1 MKKLFTL
8 LFVAVVATAA
18 RATDYDVPLTIT
30 VNGVSVEQNGNISVV
45 DNNGLYDLTVKNF
58 MLQSTDGPIGV
69 GNVEV
74 KGIKPYQDGNA
85 TLLLTKQIVTITEG
99 DDPNVPFWLASSL
112 PPVPV
117 DLRGKIV
124 NGTLRCYL
132 DINLESLEQVIQVA
146 IGGDKGYQM
155 PNPSFEDWHTSTG
168 SYVEPNSWHS
178 FESATGNLV
187 SMAGHHIEKSDDA
200 HSGDA
205 SARIFST
212 EVNAVFFKVIANGT
226 MTTGRMNAGSASAA
240 DAKGN
245 YAYLDMNKKDD
256 NNQTPTDGNGDPFFT
271 PLYSRPDAVSVWVK
285 FSQGTTNSEHPYAT
299 ISAVITDGT
308 YYQDPEN
315 TENNGDKPYTNVVA
329 KAKNNTIATTGG
341 QWEPIVIPFVYT
353 ENNVDPKAVLI
364 TISTNADAG
373 QGSKNDEVLVDDI
386 EFIYNAKVTG
396 LKIKGQAVTDFS
408 AEQAEY
414 EMELNEAI
422 TADDIEV
429 AVEGKPHV
437 VKNVEEKDGEYI
449 CTIDVIGSDMKAKST
464 YVVKV
469 KSNATAIS
477 SMKPAAAQTATYYT
491 LDGRQ
496 VYTLTPGNTY
506 ISRQADGTTTKIR
519 R

>member
-1 MKKLFTL
+1 MRKIFTL
-8 LFVAVVATAA
+8 LFLAVAAVAA
-18 RATDYDVPLTIT
+18 RATDYNVPIT
-30 VNGVSVEQNGNISVV
+30 VIVNGETSEQTGVISVV
-45 DNNGLYDLTVKNF
+45 ENGGLYELTVKNF
-58 MLQSTDGPIGV
+58 MLQSEEDLMPV
-69 GNVEV
+69 GNVEL
-74 KGIKPYQDGNA
+74 KDIQPYQDGNA
-85 TLLLTKQIVTITEG
+85 TLLLAKQIVTITPG
-99 DDPNVPFWLASSL
+99 DDPNVPFWLASKL

-132 DINLESLEQVIQVA
+132 DINLETMGQVIQVA
-146 IGGDKGYQM
+146 IGDDKGYQM
-155 PNPSFEDWHTSTG
+155 PNPSFEDWHISGDIKNWAGIKTG
-168 SYVEPNSWHS
+168 DAYEPNNWHS
-178 FESATGNLV
+178 FESATGDLAYL
-187 SMAGHHIEKSDDA
+187 AGNHIGKSNVA
-200 HSGDA
+200 HSGSL
-205 SARIFST
+205 SARIFATSILGI
-212 EVNAVFFKVIANGT
+212 IANGT
-226 MTTGRMNAGSASAA
+226 MTTGRMNAGNT
-240 DAKGN
+240 DAKN
-245 YAYLDMNKKDD
+245 TDNHAYLDVSMTDK
-256 NNQTPTDGNGDPFFT
+256 DGNGDPFYT

-285 FSQGTTNSEHPYAT
+285 FSQGTPNSDHPYAT
-299 ISAVITDGT
+299 VSAVITDGSR
-308 YYQDPEN
+308 YQDPE
-315 TENNGDKPYTNVVA
+315 DKTYTNVVA

-341 QWEPIVIPFVYT
+341 QWKQIVIPFTYT
-353 ENNVDPKAVLI
+353 KYNVDPKAVLI

-396 LKIKGQAVTDFS
+396 LKVKGQAVTGFS

-469 KSNATAIS
+469 KSNATGIRS
-477 SMKPAAAQTATYYT
+477 IQPAANQSATYFT

-496 VYTLTPGNTY
+496 VSTLVPGNVY
-506 ISRQADGTTTKIR
+506 ISRQADGTVKKIR
-519 R
+519 P

>member
-18 RATDYDVPLTIT
+18 RATDYNVPIT
-30 VNGVSVEQNGNISVV
+30 VTVDGATSEQTGVISVV
-45 DNNGLYDLTVKNF
+45 ENGGLYELTVKNF
-58 MLQSTDGPIGV
+58 ILQSGEDLMPV
-69 GNVEV
+69 GNVDL

-85 TLLLTKQIVTITEG
+85 TLLLTKQTVTITPG

-132 DINLESLEQVIQVA
+132 DINLEAMGQVIQVA

-168 SYVEPNSWHS
+168 SYQEPNAWHS
-178 FESATGNLV
+178 FESAAGSLAAL
-187 SMAGHHIEKSDDA
+187 AGHHIEKSNVA
-200 HSGDA
+200 HSGDV
-205 SARIFST
+205 SARIYATSIFGF
-212 EVNAVFFKVIANGT
+212 VANGT
-226 MTTGRMNAGSASAA
+226 MTTGRMNAASMSAA
-240 DAKGN
+240 DSKGN
-245 YAYLDMNKKDD
+245 YAYLDMSMTDK
-256 NNQTPTDGNGDPFFT
+256 DGNGDPFYT
-271 PLYSRPDAVSVWVK
+271 PLYSRPDALSVWVK
-285 FSQGTTNSEHPYAT
+285 FKQETANASHPYAT
-299 ISAVITDGT
+299 ISAAITDGT
-308 YYQDPEN
+308 RYQDPE
-315 TENNGDKPYTNVVA
+315 DKEYTNVVA
-329 KAKNNTIATTGG
+329 KAKNNTIATTNGE
-341 QWEPIVIPFVYT
+341 WKEIVIPFEYT
-353 ENNVDPKAVLI
+353 DNAVDPKAVLV

-373 QGSKNDEVLVDDI
+373 QGSDKDEMLVDDI
-386 EFIYNAKVTG
+386 AFIYNAKVTG
-396 LKIKGQAVTDFS
+396 MKIKGQDVTGFNADKTD
-408 AEQAEY
+408 Y
-414 EMELNEAI
+414 EMELNEVI

-477 SMKPAAAQTATYYT
+477 SIKPAAAQTATYYT

>member
-8 LFVAVVATAA
+8 LFLAVAAVAA
-18 RATDYDVPLTIT
+18 RATDYNVPITVT
-30 VNGVSVEQNGNISVV
+30 VNGATSEQTGVISVV
-45 DNNGLYDLTVKNF
+45 ENGGLYELTVKNF
-58 MLQSTDGPIGV
+58 MLQSEEDQMPV
-69 GNVEV
+69 GNVEL

-85 TLLLTKQIVTITEG
+85 TLLLTKQTVTITPG

-132 DINLESLEQVIQVA
+132 DINLETLGQVIQVA
-146 IGGDKGYQM
+146 IGDDNGYQM

-168 SYVEPNSWHS
+168 SYQEPNAWHS
-178 FESATGNLV
+178 FESATGSLAAL
-187 SMAGHHIEKSDDA
+187 AGHHIEKSDDA
-200 HSGDA
+200 HSGDV
-205 SARIFST
+205 SARIYATSIFGF
-212 EVNAVFFKVIANGT
+212 VANGT
-226 MTTGRMNAGSASAA
+226 MTTGRMNAGNMTATDKA
-240 DAKGN
+240 N
-245 YAYLDMNKKDD
+245 HAYIDMSNTDK
-256 NNQTPTDGNGDPFFT
+256 DGNGDPFYT
-271 PLYSRPDAVSVWVK
+271 PLYSRPDALSVWVK
-285 FSQGTTNSEHPYAT
+285 FKQETANASHPNAT
-299 ISAVITDGT
+299 VSAAITDGT
-308 YYQDPEN
+308 RYQDPE
-315 TENNGDKPYTNVVA
+315 DKEYTNVVA
-329 KAKNNTIATTGG
+329 KAKNNTIATTNGE
-341 QWEPIVIPFVYT
+341 WKEIVIPFEYT
-353 ENNVDPKAVLI
+353 DNAVDPKAVLV

-373 QGSKNDEVLVDDI
+373 QGSDKDEMLVDDI
-386 EFIYNAKVTG
+386 AFIYNAKVTG
-396 LKIKGQAVTDFS
+396 LKIKGQAVTGFS

-422 TADDIEV
+422 TPDDIEV

-437 VKNVEEKDGEYI
+437 VKNVEKKDGEYI

-464 YVVKV
+464 YIVKV

>member
-1 MKKLFTL
+1 MRKIFTL
-8 LFVAVVATAA
+8 LFLAVAAVAA
-18 RATDYDVPLTIT
+18 RATDYNVPITVT
-30 VNGVSVEQNGNISVV
+30 VNGASVELNGVISVV
-45 DNNGLYDLTVKNF
+45 ENGGLYDLTVKNF
-58 MLQSTDGPIGV
+58 KLSDEMAV
-69 GNVEV
+69 GNVEL
-74 KGIKPYQDGNA
+74 KGIKPYQDGDA
-85 TLLLTKQIVTITEG
+85 TLLLAKQTVTITEG

-132 DINLESLEQVIQVA
+132 DINLEAMGQVIQVA

-168 SYVEPNSWHS
+168 SYQEPNAWHS
-178 FESATGNLV
+178 FESAAGSLAAL
-187 SMAGHHIEKSDDA
+187 AGHHIEKSNVA
-200 HSGDA
+200 HSGDV
-205 SARIFST
+205 SARIYATSIFGF
-212 EVNAVFFKVIANGT
+212 VANGT
-226 MTTGRMNAGSASAA
+226 MTTGRMNAASMSAA
-240 DAKGN
+240 DSKGN
-245 YAYLDMNKKDD
+245 YAYLDMSMTDK
-256 NNQTPTDGNGDPFFT
+256 DGNGDPFYT
-271 PLYSRPDAVSVWVK
+271 PLYSRPDALSVWVK
-285 FSQGTTNSEHPYAT
+285 FKQETANASHPYAT
-299 ISAVITDGT
+299 ISAAITDGT
-308 YYQDPEN
+308 RYQDPE
-315 TENNGDKPYTNVVA
+315 DKEYTNVVA
-329 KAKNNTIATTGG
+329 KAKNNTIATTNVE
-341 QWEPIVIPFVYT
+341 WKEIVIPFEYT
-353 ENNVDPKAVLI
+353 DNAVDPKAVLV

-373 QGSKNDEVLVDDI
+373 QGSDKDEMLVDDI
-386 EFIYNAKVTG
+386 AFIYNAKVTG
-396 LKIKGQAVTDFS
+396 MKIKGQDVTGFNADKTD
-408 AEQAEY
+408 Y
-414 EMELNEAI
+414 EMELNEVI

-477 SMKPAAAQTATYYT
+477 SIKPAAAQTATYYT

>member
-1 MKKLFTL
+1 MRKIFTL
-8 LFVAVVATAA
+8 LFLAVAAVAA
-18 RATDYDVPLTIT
+18 RATDYNVPITVT
-30 VNGVSVEQNGNISVV
+30 VNGETSEQTGVISVV
-45 DNNGLYDLTVKNF
+45 ENGGLYDISLKNF
-58 MLQSTDGPIGV
+58 VLQSEDGPMGV
-69 GNVEV
+69 GNVEL

-85 TLLLTKQIVTITEG
+85 TLLLTKQTVTITEG
-99 DDPNVPFWLASSL
+99 DDPNVPFWLASSLSSL

-132 DINLESLEQVIQVA
+132 DINLEVLGQVQVIQVA
-146 IGGDKGYQM
+146 IGDDKGYQM

-178 FESATGNLV
+178 FESATGTFASL
-187 SMAGHHIEKSDDA
+187 AGHHIEKSDDA
-200 HSGDA
+200 HSGKA
-205 SARIFST
+205 SARIFAT
-212 EVNAVFFKVIANGT
+212 LVWGVVANGT
-226 MTTGRMNAGSASAA
+226 MTTGRMNAGSMSA
-240 DAKGN
+240 DDKSGN
-245 YAYLDMNKKDD
+245 YAYLDMSMTDK
-256 NNQTPTDGNGDPFFT
+256 DGNGDPFYT

-285 FSQGTTNSEHPYAT
+285 FSQGTPNSDHPYAT
-299 ISAVITDGT
+299 VSAVITDGSR
-308 YYQDPEN
+308 YQDPE
-315 TENNGDKPYTNVVA
+315 DKTYTNVVA
-329 KAKNNTIATTGG
+329 YAKNEKIRTTGG
-341 QWEPIVIPFVYT
+341 QWKQIVIPFTYT
-353 ENNVDPKAVLI
+353 EYNVDPKAVLI
-364 TISTNADAG
+364 TVSTNADAG
-373 QGSKNDEVLVDDI
+373 QGSDGDEVLVDDI

-396 LKIKGQAVTDFS
+396 LKIKGQAVTGFS

-469 KSNATAIS
+469 KSSATGIRS
-477 SMKPAAAQTATYYT
+477 IQPAANQSATYFT

-496 VYTLTPGNTY
+496 VSTLVPGNVY
-506 ISRQADGTTTKIR
+506 ISRQADGTVKKIR
-519 R
+519 P

>member
-18 RATDYDVPLTIT
+18 RATDYNVPIT
-30 VNGVSVEQNGNISVV
+30 VTVDGATSEQTGVISVV
-45 DNNGLYDLTVKNF
+45 ENGGRYELTVKNF
-58 MLQSTDGPIGV
+58 ILQSGEDLMPV
-69 GNVEV
+69 GNVDL

-85 TLLLTKQIVTITEG
+85 TLLLTKQTVTITPG

-132 DINLESLEQVIQVA
+132 DINLEAMGQVIQVA

-168 SYVEPNSWHS
+168 SYQEPNAWHS
-178 FESATGNLV
+178 FESAAGSLAAL
-187 SMAGHHIEKSDDA
+187 AGHHIEKSNVA
-200 HSGDA
+200 HSGDV
-205 SARIFST
+205 SARIYATSIFGF
-212 EVNAVFFKVIANGT
+212 VANGT
-226 MTTGRMNAGSASAA
+226 MTTGRMNAASMSAA
-240 DAKGN
+240 DSKGN
-245 YAYLDMNKKDD
+245 YAYLDMSMTDK
-256 NNQTPTDGNGDPFFT
+256 DGNGDPFYT
-271 PLYSRPDAVSVWVK
+271 PLYSRPDALSVWVK
-285 FSQGTTNSEHPYAT
+285 FKQETANASHPYAT
-299 ISAVITDGT
+299 ISAAITDGT
-308 YYQDPEN
+308 RYQDPE
-315 TENNGDKPYTNVVA
+315 DKEYTNVVA
-329 KAKNNTIATTGG
+329 KAKNNTIATTNGE
-341 QWEPIVIPFVYT
+341 WKEIVIPFEYT
-353 ENNVDPKAVLI
+353 DNAVDPKAVLV

-373 QGSKNDEVLVDDI
+373 QGSDKDEVLVDDI
-386 EFIYNAKVTG
+386 AFIYNAKVTG
-396 LKIKGQAVTDFS
+396 MKIKGQDVTGFNADKTD
-408 AEQAEY
+408 Y
-414 EMELNEAI
+414 EMELNEVI

-429 AVEGKPHV
+429 TVEGKAAHV
-437 VKNVEEKDGEYI
+437 VKEVTKEDGSYVCKVSAI
-449 CTIDVIGSDMKAKST
+449 SADMSVMTT

-477 SMKPAAAQTATYYT
+477 SIKPAAAQTATYYT

>member
-1 MKKLFTL
+1 MRKIFTL
-8 LFVAVVATAA
+8 LFLAVAAVAA
-18 RATDYDVPLTIT
+18 RATDYNVPIT
-30 VNGVSVEQNGNISVV
+30 VTVNNGATSEQTGVISVV
-45 DNNGLYDLTVKNF
+45 ENGGLYELTVKNF
-58 MLQSTDGPIGV
+58 ILQSGEDLMPV
-69 GNVEV
+69 GNVEL

-85 TLLLTKQIVTITEG
+85 TLLLTKQTVTITEG
-99 DDPNVPFWLASSL
+99 DDPNMPFWLATSL

-132 DINLESLEQVIQVA
+132 DINLEVLKQVIQVA
-146 IGGDKGYQM
+146 IGDDKGYQM
-155 PNPSFEDWHTSTG
+155 PNPSFEDWHTSDG

-187 SMAGHHIEKSDDA
+187 SLAGHHIEKSDDA

-205 SARIFST
+205 CARIFST
-212 EVNAVFFKVIANGT
+212 EVNAVFFKIIANGT

-240 DAKGN
+240 DARGN
-245 YAYLDMNKKDD
+245 YAYLDMNMKDD
-256 NNQTPTDGNGDPFFT
+256 NNEIPTDGNGDPFYT
-271 PLYSRPDAVSVWVK
+271 PLCSRPDAVSVWVK
-285 FSQGTTNSEHPYAT
+285 FKQGKANSQHPNAT

-308 YYQDPEN
+308 FYQDPEN
-315 TENNGDKPYTNVVA
+315 PDNIPYTNVVA

-341 QWEPIVIPFVYT
+341 QWKQIVIPFTT
-353 ENNVDPKAVLI
+353 EYNVDPKAVLI
-364 TISTNADAG
+364 TVSTNADPG
-373 QGSKNDEVLVDDI
+373 QGSDGDEVLVDDI

-396 LKIKGQAVTDFS
+396 LKVKGQAVTGFS

-429 AVEGKPHV
+429 AVEGTPHV

-449 CTIDVIGSDMKAKST
+449 CTIDVIGSDMKAKSS

-469 KSNATAIS
+469 KSSATGIRS
-477 SMKPAAAQTATYYT
+477 IQPAANQSATYFT

-496 VYTLTPGNTY
+496 VSTLVPGNVY
-506 ISRQADGTTTKIR
+506 ISRQADGTVKKIR
-519 R
+519 P

>member
-1 MKKLFTL
+1 MRKFFTL
-8 LFVAVVATAA
+8 LFLAVAAVAA
-18 RATDYDVPLTIT
+18 RATDYNVPIT
-30 VNGVSVEQNGNISVV
+30 VIVDGATSEQTGVISVV
-45 DNNGLYDLTVKNF
+45 ENGGLYELTVKNF
-58 MLQSTDGPIGV
+58 MLQSEEDQMPV
-69 GNVEV
+69 GNVEL

-85 TLLLTKQIVTITEG
+85 TLLLTKQTVTITPG

-132 DINLESLEQVIQVA
+132 DINLETLGQVIQVA
-146 IGGDKGYQM
+146 IGDDNGYQM

-168 SYVEPNSWHS
+168 SYQEPNAWHS
-178 FESATGNLV
+178 FESAAGSLAAL
-187 SMAGHHIEKSDDA
+187 AGHHIEKSNVA
-200 HSGDA
+200 HSGDV
-205 SARIFST
+205 SARIYATSIFGI
-212 EVNAVFFKVIANGT
+212 VANGT
-226 MTTGRMNAGSASAA
+226 MTTGRMNAGNMSATDKA
-240 DAKGN
+240 N
-245 YAYLDMNKKDD
+245 HAYLDMSSTDK
-256 NNQTPTDGNGDPFFT
+256 DGNGDPFYT
-271 PLYSRPDAVSVWVK
+271 PLYSRPDALSVWVK
-285 FSQGTTNSEHPYAT
+285 FKQETANASHPYAT
-299 ISAVITDGT
+299 ISAAITDGT
-308 YYQDPEN
+308 RYQDPE
-315 TENNGDKPYTNVVA
+315 DKEYTNVVA
-329 KAKNNTIATTGG
+329 KAKNNTIATTNGE
-341 QWEPIVIPFVYT
+341 WKEIVIPFEYT
-353 ENNVDPKAVLI
+353 DNAVDPKAVLV

-373 QGSKNDEVLVDDI
+373 QGSDKDEVLVDDI

-396 LKIKGQAVTDFS
+396 LKIKGQAVTGFS

-414 EMELNEAI
+414 EMELNEVI

>member
-1 MKKLFTL
+1 MRKIFTL
-8 LFVAVVATAA
+8 LFLAVAAVAA
-18 RATDYDVPLTIT
+18 RATDYNVPITVT
-30 VNGVSVEQNGNISVV
+30 VNGETSEQTGVISVV
-45 DNNGLYDLTVKNF
+45 ENGGLYELTVKNF
-58 MLQSTDGPIGV
+58 MLQSENGPMPV
-69 GNVEV
+69 GNVEL

-85 TLLLTKQIVTITEG
+85 TLLLAKQTVTITEG
-99 DDPNVPFWLASSL
+99 DAPNMPFWLANSL

-132 DINLESLEQVIQVA
+132 DINLKVSEQEQVIQVA

-168 SYVEPNSWHS
+168 SHVEPNSWHS
-178 FESATGNLV
+178 FESATGNLA
-187 SMAGHHIEKSDDA
+187 SWAGHHIEKPDDA

-205 SARIFST
+205 CARIFAT
-212 EVNAVFFKVIANGT
+212 LVWGVVANGT
-226 MTTGRMNAGSASAA
+226 MTTGRMNAASMSAA
-240 DAKGN
+240 DSKGN
-245 YAYLDMNKKDD
+245 YAYLDMSMTDK
-256 NNQTPTDGNGDPFFT
+256 DGNGDPFYT
-271 PLYSRPDAVSVWVK
+271 PLCSRPDSVSVWVK
-285 FSQGTTNSEHPYAT
+285 FKQGKANSQHPYAT

-315 TENNGDKPYTNVVA
+315 TENNGNKPYTNVVA
-329 KAKNNTIATTGG
+329 KAKNNKIKTTGG
-341 QWEPIVIPFVYT
+341 QWERIVIPFVYT
-353 ENNVDPKAVLI
+353 EYNVDPKAVLI
-364 TISTNADAG
+364 TVSTNADAG
-373 QGSKNDEVLVDDI
+373 QGSDGDEVLVDDI

-396 LKIKGQAVTDFS
+396 LKIKGQAVTGFS

-429 AVEGKPHV
+429 AVEGKPYV

-469 KSNATAIS
+469 KSSATGIRS
-477 SMKPAAAQTATYYT
+477 IQPAANQSATYFT

-496 VYTLTPGNTY
+496 VSTLVPGNVY
-506 ISRQADGTTTKIR
+506 ISRQADGTVKKIR
-519 R
+519 P

>member
-74 KGIKPYQDGNA
+74 KGIKPYQDGDA
-85 TLLLTKQIVTITEG
+85 TLLLTKQIVTITPG

-112 PPVPV
+112 PAVPV

-256 NNQTPTDGNGDPFFT
+256 NNQTPTDGNGDPFYT
-271 PLYSRPDAVSVWVK
+271 PLYSRPDALSVWVK
-285 FSQGTTNSEHPYAT
+285 FKQETANASHPYAT
-299 ISAVITDGT
+299 ISAAITDGT
-308 YYQDPEN
+308 RYQDPE
-315 TENNGDKPYTNVVA
+315 DKEYTNVVA
-329 KAKNNTIATTGG
+329 KAKNNTIATTNGE
-341 QWEPIVIPFVYT
+341 WKEIVIPFEYT
-353 ENNVDPKAVLI
+353 DNAVDPKAVLV

-373 QGSKNDEVLVDDI
+373 QGSDKDEVLVDDI
-386 EFIYNAKVTG
+386 AFIYNAKVTG
-396 LKIKGQAVTDFS
+396 MKIKGQDVTGFS
-408 AEQAEY
+408 ADKTDY
-414 EMELNEAI
+414 EIELNEVI

-429 AVEGKPHV
+429 TVEGKAAHV
-437 VKNVEEKDGEYI
+437 VKEVTKEDGSYVCKVSAI
-449 CTIDVIGSDMKAKST
+449 SADMSVMTT

-477 SMKPAAAQTATYYT
+477 SMKPATAQTATYYT

>member
-1 MKKLFTL
+1 MRKIFTL
-8 LFVAVVATAA
+8 LFLAVAAVAA
-18 RATDYDVPLTIT
+18 RATDYNVPIT
-30 VNGVSVEQNGNISVV
+30 VTVNNGATSEQTGVISVV
-45 DNNGLYDLTVKNF
+45 ENGGLYELTVKNF
-58 MLQSTDGPIGV
+58 ILQSGEDLMPV
-69 GNVEV
+69 GNVEL

-85 TLLLTKQIVTITEG
+85 TLLLTKQTVTITEG
-99 DDPNVPFWLASSL
+99 DDPNMPFWLATSL

-132 DINLESLEQVIQVA
+132 DINLEVLKQVIQVA
-146 IGGDKGYQM
+146 IGDDKGYQM

-178 FESATGNLV
+178 FESATGNLA
-187 SMAGHHIEKSDDA
+187 SSAGHHISKSDVF
-200 HSGDA
+200 HSGKA
-205 SARIFST
+205 SACIFAESVKFLGFDT
-212 EVNAVFFKVIANGT
+212 GIIANGT
-226 MTTGRMNAGSASAA
+226 MTTGRMNAASMSAA
-240 DAKGN
+240 DSKGN
-245 YAYLDMNKKDD
+245 YAYLDMSSTDK
-256 NNQTPTDGNGDPFFT
+256 DGNGDPFYT

-285 FSQGTTNSEHPYAT
+285 FSQGTPNSDHPYAT
-299 ISAVITDGT
+299 VSAVITDGT

-315 TENNGDKPYTNVVA
+315 TENNGNKPYTNVVA

-341 QWEPIVIPFVYT
+341 QWKQIVIPFTT
-353 ENNVDPKAVLI
+353 EYNVDPKAVLI
-364 TISTNADAG
+364 TVSTNADPG
-373 QGSKNDEVLVDDI
+373 QGSDGDEVLVDDI

-396 LKIKGQAVTDFS
+396 LKVKGQAVTGFS

-469 KSNATAIS
+469 KSNATGIRS
-477 SMKPAAAQTATYYT
+477 IQPAANQSATYFT

-496 VYTLTPGNTY
+496 VSTLVPGNVY
-506 ISRQADGTTTKIR
+506 ISRQADGTVKKIR
-519 R
+519 P

>member
-58 MLQSTDGPIGV
+58 MLQSTDGPVGV

-74 KGIKPYQDGNA
+74 KGIKPIQEGNA
-85 TLLLTKQIVTITEG
+85 TLLLTKQTVTITEG

-132 DINLESLEQVIQVA
+132 DINLEVLEQVIQVA

-155 PNPSFEDWHTSTG
+155 PNPSFETWHTSTG

-178 FESATGNLV
+178 FESATGTLAYL
-187 SMAGHHIEKSDDA
+187 AGHHISKSNDA

-205 SARIFST
+205 SAKIFST
-212 EVNAVFFKVIANGT
+212 ELNFGFFRVIANGT
-226 MTTGRMNAGSASAA
+226 MTTGRMNAGNT
-240 DAKGN
+240 DAKN
-245 YAYLDMNKKDD
+245 TDNHAYLDMSMTDK
-256 NNQTPTDGNGDPFFT
+256 DGNGDPFYT

-285 FSQGTTNSEHPYAT
+285 FSQGTPNSDHPYAT
-299 ISAVITDGT
+299 VSAVITDGSR
-308 YYQDPEN
+308 YQDPE
-315 TENNGDKPYTNVVA
+315 DKTYTNVVA
-329 KAKNNTIATTGG
+329 NAKNNTIATTGG
-341 QWEPIVIPFVYT
+341 QWKQIVIPFTYT
-353 ENNVDPKAVLI
+353 EYNVDPKAVLI
-364 TISTNADAG
+364 TVSTNADAG
-373 QGSKNDEVLVDDI
+373 QGSDGDEVLVDDI

-396 LKIKGQAVTDFS
+396 LKVKGHVTGFS

-469 KSNATAIS
+469 KSSATGIRS
-477 SMKPAAAQTATYYT
+477 IQPAANQSATYFT

-496 VYTLTPGNTY
+496 VSTLVPGNVY
-506 ISRQADGTTTKIR
+506 ISRQADGTVKKIR
-519 R
+519 P

>member
-1 MKKLFTL
+1 MRKFFTL
-8 LFVAVVATAA
+8 LFLAVAAVAA
-18 RATDYDVPLTIT
+18 RATDYNVPITVT
-30 VNGVSVEQNGNISVV
+30 VNGASVELNGVISVV
-45 DNNGLYDLTVKNF
+45 ENGGLYDLTVKNF
-58 MLQSTDGPIGV
+58 KLSDEMAV
-69 GNVEV
+69 GNVEL
-74 KGIKPYQDGNA
+74 KGIKPYQDGDA
-85 TLLLTKQIVTITEG
+85 TLLLAKQTVTITEG
-99 DDPNVPFWLASSL
+99 DDPNVSFWLANSL
-112 PPVPV
+112 PPVPM

-132 DINLESLEQVIQVA
+132 DINLEALEQVIQVA

-187 SMAGHHIEKSDDA
+187 SLAGHHIGKSSDA

-271 PLYSRPDAVSVWVK
+271 PLCSRPDAVSVWVK
-285 FSQGTTNSEHPYAT
+285 FKQGKANSQHPYAT

-315 TENNGDKPYTNVVA
+315 PDNIPYTNVVA
-329 KAKNNTIATTGG
+329 KAKNNTIETTGG
-341 QWEPIVIPFVYT
+341 QWTQIVIPFTYT
-353 ENNVDPKAVLI
+353 EYNVDPKAVLI
-364 TISTNADAG
+364 TISTNADPG
-373 QGSKNDEVLVDDI
+373 QGSDGDEVLVDDI

-396 LKIKGQAVTDFS
+396 LKVKGQAVTGFS

-414 EMELNEAI
+414 EMKLNEAI

-429 AVEGKPHV
+429 AVEGKPYV

-449 CTIDVIGSDMKAKST
+449 CTIDVIGSDMKAKSS
-464 YVVKV
+464 YIVKV
-469 KSNATAIS
+469 KSNATGIRS
-477 SMKPAAAQTATYYT
+477 IQPAANQSATYFT

-496 VYTLTPGNTY
+496 VSTLVPGNVY
-506 ISRQADGTTTKIR
+506 ISRQADGTVKKIR
-519 R
+519 P